1 MSVGPQEYAGTSALG
16 SLGAR
21 GAAVVAILSLPGTA
35 LGTSSNSEWHML
47 AEEVELDE
55 VSTSAGGTMLGN
67 DLDRCP
73 DDQPA
78 DDAVGIDSTR
88 DGLHELRRRSGLT
101 WAQVGRLFGVSR
113 RSVHFW
119 ASGKSMSSDNEEHL
133 HHVLALVRKPGAS
146 ADAIRGALLS
156 LVAGRQVLELL
167 AARQYDDAEPVLRAV
182 DGQGVPP
189 TTHRRPPLS
198 EAASAERRPLPP
210 EVLASG
216 EERLHH
222 EVKGRGRPA
231 RTARS
236 RNRGQS

>member
-1 MSVGPQEYAGTSALG
+1 MADDSLDGPIYLVGEAGKRSGFKIRPMRVCVGVEQLK
-16 SLGAR
+16 
-21 GAAVVAILSLPGTA
+21 VK
-35 LGTSSNSEWHML
+35 L
-47 AEEVELDE
+47 AEQ
-55 VSTSAGGTMLGN
+55 GF
-67 DLDRCP
+67 P
-73 DDQPA
+73 D
-78 DDAVGIDSTR
+78 
-88 DGLHELRRRSGLT
+88 RRSYLPYMFRVY
-101 WAQVGRLFGVSR
+101 QVFGDKQPKKLSD
-113 RSVHFW
+113 SV
-119 ASGKSMSSDNEEHL
+119 
-133 HHVLALVRKPGAS
+133 
-146 ADAIRGALLS
+146 LLD
-156 LVAGRQVLELL
+156 LL